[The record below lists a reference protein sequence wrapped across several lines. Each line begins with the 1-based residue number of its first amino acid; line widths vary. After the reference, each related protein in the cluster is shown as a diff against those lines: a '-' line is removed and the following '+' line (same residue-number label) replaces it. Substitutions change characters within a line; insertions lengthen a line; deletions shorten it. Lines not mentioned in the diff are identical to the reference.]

1 VSEAFCDDCR
11 YHHVNGAI
19 HISNGK
25 IKLKSRPWH
34 FKLRPNVADHLVARY
49 NAGIFLHM
57 PGGVEEMPLPRPKYV
72 PRYMR
77 RMSSLESSDVDKS
90 SRGSVIG
97 RSSLE
102 RGLENISP
110 TDTDGAV
117 PQVGGSSAYG
127 AYGAMYDTANALQG
141 NAVQEARG
149 VADALHLTRRP
160 EGLFGSF
167 RKLKRDSS
175 VSTGSNS
182 GWTMWHMFGCVAVQ
196 KGIKDE
202 SSSDED
208 ESVHA
213 VHDRRSIA
221 RAA

>member
-1 VSEAFCDDCR
+1 M
-11 YHHVNGAI
+11 
-19 HISNGK
+19 
-25 IKLKSRPWH
+25 
-34 FKLRPNVADHLVARY
+34 ADHLVARY

-57 PGGVEEMPLPRPKYV
+57 PGGVEDMPLPRPKTV

-77 RMSSLESSDVDKS
+77 RVSSLESSDIDKS
-90 SRGSVIG
+90 SKGSTVG
-97 RSSLE
+97 RSSVE
-102 RGLENISP
+102 RGLENVSP
-110 TDTDGAV
+110 SDTDGSA
-117 PQVGGSSAYG
+117 PQVGSSSAYG
-127 AYGAMYDTANALQG
+127 AYGAVYDTANSLQG
-141 NAVQEARG
+141 SAVQEARG

-213 VHDRRSIA
+213 VHTRHGTA
-221 RAA
+221 GAA

>member
-1 VSEAFCDDCR
+1 
-11 YHHVNGAI
+11 
-19 HISNGK
+19 
-25 IKLKSRPWH
+25 
-34 FKLRPNVADHLVARY
+34 
-49 NAGIFLHM
+49 M
-57 PGGVEEMPLPRPKYV
+57 PGGVEDMPLPRPKTV

-77 RMSSLESSDVDKS
+77 RMSSLESSDIDKS
-90 SRGSVIG
+90 SKGSTVG
-97 RSSLE
+97 RSSVE
-102 RGLENISP
+102 RGLENVSP
-110 TDTDGAV
+110 SDTDGSA
-117 PQVGGSSAYG
+117 PQVGSSSAYG
-127 AYGAMYDTANALQG
+127 AYGAVYDTANTLQG
-141 NAVQEARG
+141 SAVQEARG

-196 KGIKDE
+196 KDIKDE

-213 VHDRRSIA
+213 VHTRHGTA
-221 RAA
+221 GAA